1 MYNKYLSASIF
12 VFIFIMVFSF
22 VGCPGTGPEGEMY
35 TVTIASLE
43 NGTIMANPTSGIEG
57 TEIVLTVT
65 PDKDY
70 QLKDGTLKYGTTEIN
85 EITKTF
91 NLPAN
96 DVTVTAEFELIDNG
110 SPVFEVTSD
119 ESIVNSVS
127 ILGLV
132 GTSIVSS
139 NPSVVTAEITTDT
152 KIKITSVSDG
162 NTTITVSNN
171 FDNEAIISV
180 TVSQTGQIIIGA
192 ITKFTYDGTPIIDDS
207 ISENITTATISG
219 STFSPTGKK
228 ILLGSIDNNKVI
240 LSLPDSMVEDNL
252 YTATDDGYGNNL
264 NDTSIAYILD
274 FNIEVEIEGDTN
286 YRLTLE
292 SNSPNVRAPF
302 LFYSTKEIPNYNVL
316 HAGYVNIEIGWNILI
331 MEDGNYE
338 KVESLEWLFA
348 NGYKWY
354 LNKVYGDGGG
364 NNPFIGLWENRVDE
378 DRYMQIEFYGNN
390 EGTFTQNTEL
400 NGEFTL
406 VVKYFTYSINDG
418 NISFGFEDISDFIC
432 EYELSNSE
440 LTINSFGGNAGN
452 DITFIKIST

>member
-1 MYNKYLSASIF
+1 
-12 VFIFIMVFSF
+12 MVFSLA
-22 VGCPGTGPEGEMY
+22 GCPGTGPEDETY

-43 NGTIMANPTSGIEG
+43 NGTITANPISGIEG

-70 QLKDGTLKYGTTEIN
+70 QLKAGTLKYGAAEIN
-85 EITKTF
+85 EITKKF

-96 DVTVTAEFELIDNG
+96 DVTVTAEFELSDNG
-110 SPVFEVTSD
+110 SPIFEVTSD
-119 ESIVNSVS
+119 ESIANKVS

-132 GTSIVSS
+132 GTLVVAS
-139 NPSVVTAEITTDT
+139 NPSTAIAEITTDE

-171 FDNEAIISV
+171 FGNEAIISV

-192 ITKFTYDGTPIIDDS
+192 ITKFTYDGTPVIDDS
-207 ISENITTATISG
+207 ISANITTATISG
-219 STFSPTGKK
+219 STFFPTGKN
-228 ILLGSIDNNKVI
+228 IPLGSIDNNKVI

-252 YTATDDGYGNNL
+252 YTSTSDTYGNNL
-264 NDTSIAYILD
+264 NGASIAYILD
-274 FNIEVEIEGDTN
+274 FDIEVEIEGDTN

-292 SNSPNVRAPF
+292 SDSTNVRAPF

-316 HAGYVNIEIGWNILI
+316 YAGYVNIEIGWNILI

-354 LNKVYGDGGG
+354 LNKVSGGG
-364 NNPFIGLWENRVDE
+364 GGDNPFIGLWENRVDE
-378 DRYMQIEFYGNN
+378 NRYMQIEFYGNN

-406 VVKYFTYSINDG
+406 VVKNFTYSINNG

-432 EYELSNSE
+432 EYELSNSG